1 MTSSWFQVL
10 RKICT
15 IEIFSLDHLNWFI
28 FQWNNIKHTLFNI
41 RKTLLK
47 GLLLVCCPIVML
59 VNCYV
64 EQHEENF
71 VVRFCWEVCCCYV
84 EVLPEDIHCPPTER
98 RARILKAPTFCEQP
112 FLINKMETGQKCLH
126 FICQLIKAQKSEARY
141 NCLPRKV
148 FGGFILLV
156 KRGSTKK

>member
-10 RKICT
+10 RNICT

-28 FQWNNIKHTLFNI
+28 FQWNNIKHNLFNI
-41 RKTLLK
+41 RKTLLSDSVERFVI
-47 GLLLVCCPIVML
+47 GML
-59 VNCYV
+59 TNCYV

-112 FLINKMETGQKCLH
+112 FLIKMETGLKFLH
-126 FICQLIKAQKSEARY
+126 FLYQQLKAQKSEARY
-141 NCLPRKV
+141 KL
-148 FGGFILLV
+148 F
-156 KRGSTKK
+156 